1 MARTVTSE
9 AAGRGMSVGKLL
21 DRLDGVRQSGAGR
34 WLAKCPAHEDR
45 GPSLSI
51 RETDDGTTLVKCFAG
66 CGAADVVAAAG
77 LTLKD
82 LFPERPAEH
91 RRKPSRAWLDARDVL
106 GCLATEGQVIAIA
119 AGDLA
124 DGRTFTPT
132 DADRIAQA
140 AGRVRN
146 AWGAFNGYR

>member
-1 MARTVTSE
+1 MS
-9 AAGRGMSVGKLL
+9 AAKLL
-21 DRLDGVRQSGAGR
+21 ERLEGVRATGPDR
-34 WLAKCPAHEDR
+34 WIAKCPAHEDR
-45 GPSLSI
+45 SPSLSI
-51 RETDDGTTLVKCFAG
+51 RETDDGTTLVKCFGG

-77 LTLKD
+77 LELRD

-106 GCLATEGQVIAIA
+106 SCIALECEVIAIA
-119 AGDLA
+119 ASDLECA
-124 DGRTFTPT
+124 QTFTPE

-146 AWGAFNGYR
+146 AWRAYRGHC

>member
-1 MARTVTSE
+1 MT
-9 AAGRGMSVGKLL
+9 AAKLI
-21 DRLDGVRQSGAGR
+21 DRLEGVRGTGPSR

-45 GPSLSI
+45 SPSLSV
-51 RETDDGTTLVKCFAG
+51 RELEDGTVLVKCFAG

-77 LTLKD
+77 LELRD

-106 GCLATEGQVIAIA
+106 QAVALEAEVLALA
-119 AGDLA
+119 ASDVA
-124 DGRTFTPT
+124 DGRDIAPE

-140 AGRVRN
+140 AGRVRR
-146 AWGAFNGYR
+146 AWSVYRGH